1 MVNRSLF
8 VSSMFNGTFSTNRL
22 YRAIG
27 VLSGKYDTTG
37 RGRGILFWP
46 NYRPHSLLALAG
58 FNSFKF
64 IRSDVDICTS
74 FTHKIAT
81 AAHNPSLNALHY
93 AQLGSSPR
101 GVGHWRPLHILQAK
115 PGRNS
120 AAPTSL
126 VTGKDWIPT
135 QTTATLHYYFPR
147 AHFGF
152 FQSGRLRSYYW
163 TITNDN
169 NNNNIR
175 NTESGEK
182 SRIGLLT
189 VEVDRAKC

>member
-81 AAHNPSLNALHY
+81 AAHNPSGEGFKRTPLRA
-93 AQLGSSPR
+93 A
-101 GVGHWRPLHILQAK
+101 GVITAWCWTL
-115 PGRNS
+115 
-120 AAPTSL
+120 APTSH
-126 VTGKDWIPT
+126 
-135 QTTATLHYYFPR
+135 TASQAR
-147 AHFGF
+147 A
-152 FQSGRLRSYYW
+152 
-163 TITNDN
+163 
-169 NNNNIR
+169 
-175 NTESGEK
+175 E
-182 SRIGLLT
+182 
-189 VEVDRAKC
+189 